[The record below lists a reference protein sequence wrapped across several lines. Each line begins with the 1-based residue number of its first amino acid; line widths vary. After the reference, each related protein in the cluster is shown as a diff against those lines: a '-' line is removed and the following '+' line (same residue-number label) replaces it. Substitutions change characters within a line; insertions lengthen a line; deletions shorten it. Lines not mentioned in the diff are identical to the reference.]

1 MYKKT
6 IGIYEKQDIQTL
18 LKELEEYRVKNKL
31 TRIKL
36 AKRLGLVSY
45 VGLYYWYKGK
55 NKPYPRHVWRIIQLL
70 GKRLTIEEYKQWQKE
85 RIKR

>member
-1 MYKKT
+1 MYKKKK
-6 IGIYEKQDIQTL
+6 GIYEQQDIPVL
-18 LKELEEYRVKNKL
+18 LRELEEWRIKNKY

-70 GKRLTIEEYKQWQKE
+70 GKRLSVEEYKQWQKE
-85 RIKR
+85 RIRK